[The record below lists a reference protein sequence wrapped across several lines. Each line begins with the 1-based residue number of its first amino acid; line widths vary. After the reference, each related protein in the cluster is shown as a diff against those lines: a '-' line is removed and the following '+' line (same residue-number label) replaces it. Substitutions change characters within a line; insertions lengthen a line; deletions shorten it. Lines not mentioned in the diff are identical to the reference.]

1 MGCLKSKESSHLD
14 NKTHQNIIC
23 CSPIK
28 NNNKECNLCMSSSN
42 YLSDCQ
48 TINNNLQN
56 KNLAN
61 RYSTNCNSFNDAM
74 IKKHIKVGD
83 VYQTIGPL
91 KKNENCTWFKVKKI
105 GEDVF
110 NAMKVV
116 HVDEVMSCKQF
127 TTYIDKMINSVKCK
141 ELVDVVN
148 YFQDDNNVYVVTE
161 FINGENLFE
170 YFMHKSYMTEKSVN
184 VVVMQ
189 LIKAV
194 EYLHGCGM
202 THRMLSLEN
211 IHVVNK
217 EKHNVDDYLAIKIT
231 NYFISSIIN
240 KNNNECN
247 NNNKGRIESPHL
259 LNIKI
264 KREINYYS
272 PPELLSGDNNDIDYT
287 KVDIWSIGI
296 IMYMLISG
304 VSPFDGDTQSDVNN
318 AIINQ
323 RVNIDQLKHL
333 SSEGRDFL
341 CKVLDKDVKHRLTI
355 KECLSHKWIETY
367 TQSNIEHVEEKRNNN
382 FVEGTARY
390 IHHNLITKLQ
400 EIFTDDDITYT
411 KTYIIKSIEQYESDD
426 DTIKRIKIKLLECL
440 PSYEKETFNMKEY
453 IAFINQINKIKNKK
467 ETDIRKNSL
476 IKGND
481 NSDSED
487 SFIVYSE
494 EKIANKFDKEKFLR
508 LIDNDNSDIS
518 EIE

>member
-1 MGCLKSKESSHLD
+1 MGCIKSKEVVHLD
-14 NKTHQNIIC
+14 VMTQQNVDSAV
-23 CSPIK
+23 SPIK
-28 NNNKECNLCMSSSN
+28 NNQKDNKDNSLSVN
-42 YLSDCQ
+42 YLSE
-48 TINNNLQN
+48 N
-56 KNLAN
+56 KEQIIHAN
-61 RYSTNCNSFNDAM
+61 RNSTNYNTIMEANN
-74 IKKHIKVGD
+74 IKVGD

-91 KKNENCTWFKVKKI
+91 SKNEKCTWFKVKKI